1 MKYQKGVAGWVF
13 LGVLAAVAFTL
24 IASYITNANYGNRAE
39 QTIRATWEDNENV
52 LAQYSLKISEIA
64 QVPAMCRNDVK
75 DIYKEVLAGRYGDNG
90 SQAMFQFLKEQNPQI
105 DAGLYKAIQ
114 QAMEAGR
121 NEFKV
126 AQTRLVDAKRVYV
139 TNLGYVW
146 KGFWLEQAGYPTLQ
160 VGYPA
165 GTVDNYEIITSEYA
179 IEAFETGVDKGIT
192 LTPTQ

>member
-13 LGVLAAVAFTL
+13 LGVVATVVGV
-24 IASYITNANYGNRAE
+24 IAISYISNANYGNRAE
-39 QTIRATWEDNENV
+39 RTLEATWADNENV

-64 QVPAMCRNDVK
+64 QVPAMYRNDVK

-121 NEFKV
+121 NEFRV
-126 AQTRLVDAKRVYV
+126 AQTRLIDQKRVYV

-146 KGFWLEQAGYPTLQ
+146 KGMWLEIAGYPMLN
-160 VGYPA
+160 VGFQGGA
-165 GTVDNYEIITSEYA
+165 DDFEIITSEYA
-179 IEAFETGVDKGIT
+179 IEAFETGVDKGII
-192 LTPTQ
+192 LPTTQ

>member
-13 LGVLAAVAFTL
+13 LGVVAAVVFAL
-24 IASYITNANYGNRAE
+24 GASYITNANYGVRAE
-39 QTIRATWEDNENV
+39 QTLRATWENNEQI
-52 LAQYSLKISEIA
+52 LASYSLKISEIA
-64 QVPAMCRNDVK
+64 QVPQMYRNDIK
-75 DIYKEVLAGRYGDNG
+75 SIYKDVLKGRYGENG

-126 AQTRLVDAKRVYV
+126 AQQTLIDQKRVYV

-146 KGFWLEQAGYPTLQ
+146 KGMWLGIAGYPTLN
-160 VGYPA
+160 VGFQG
-165 GTVDNYEIITSEYA
+165 GTDDFEAITSEYA
-179 IEAFETGVDKGIT
+179 IEAFATGVDKGIT